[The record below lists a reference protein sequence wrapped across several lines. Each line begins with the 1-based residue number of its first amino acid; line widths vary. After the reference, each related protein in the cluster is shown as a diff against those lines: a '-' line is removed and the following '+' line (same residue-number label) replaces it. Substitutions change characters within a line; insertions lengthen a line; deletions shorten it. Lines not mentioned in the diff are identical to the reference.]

1 MKYLYL
7 QKLLILGIILFTD
20 ITYNIAYSLCN
31 IDKIKKFSFLSKI
44 IYSYKNNNI
53 INNNIDSN
61 IDNNILTKNNVII
74 KKNEF
79 LMKNDTI
86 IYNIFYNENNNMNCI
101 ILINHKN
108 KEILTVFKGTSTFT
122 DWFYNFDIFPVPIA
136 KHKLF
141 TVHSGVYKLYH
152 SNNFNDDIIN
162 SLININKKYKQY
174 KNYICGHSRGGVHSQ
189 LLSFELNN
197 VNAKLNIEVYTFGSP
212 FLLNNAFTDYLTNNK
227 KIMINNIINEY
238 DPIPYI
244 KFYYAKP
251 FGNIF
256 ILKNNL
262 LLSNI
267 SFIQE
272 KQSNLIL
279 LYNSIININ
288 KYINNHNVSSYYANI
303 MNLQKSNF

>member
-7 QKLLILGIILFTD
+7 QKLLILGITLFTD

-53 INNNIDSN
+53 INIDSN
-61 IDNNILTKNNVII
+61 TPTKNNWII
-74 KKNEF
+74 NKNEF

-86 IYNIFYNENNNMNCI
+86 IYDIFYNEKNNMNCI

-108 KEILTVFKGTSTFT
+108 KEIFTVFKGTSTFT
-122 DWFYNFDIFPVPIA
+122 DWFYNFDILPVPIA
-136 KHKLF
+136 KCNLF
-141 TVHSGVYKLYH
+141 SVHSGVYKLYH
-152 SNNFNDDIIN
+152 SNNFNNNIIN
-162 SLININKKYKQY
+162 SLININKKYKPY

-197 VNAKLNIEVYTFGSP
+197 KITNLNIEVYTFGSP
-212 FLLNNAFTDYLTNNK
+212 FLLNKSFANYLTNNK
-227 KIMINNIINEY
+227 KIIIYNIINEY
-238 DPIPYI
+238 DPIPYV
-244 KFYYAKP
+244 KFYYAEP
-251 FGNIF
+251 FGNIL
-256 ILKNNL
+256 ILKDNS

-267 SFIQE
+267 KFNQN

-288 KYINNHNVSSYYANI
+288 KYINNHNISSYYTNI
-303 MNLQKSNF
+303 MNLEKSNF